1 MEEVK
6 MDFTHREVMAAAAAM
21 ELADGE
27 VVVSG
32 LGLPQV
38 STQLAKMT
46 HAPRITEVIEIGVV
60 NAKQIHQSVGIADP
74 SSWLGASFYG
84 SFIEVLGLIL
94 HRGLVDVGF
103 LTGLE
108 VDQFG
113 NLNTTLI
120 RTSKGERHI
129 NGSGGANDIASLA
142 RKTIIIMRHEKQ
154 KLSERVM
161 FSTTPGFIEG
171 GDSRKKI
178 GLRGGGPSRV
188 ITDKAVMGFDES
200 TKRMKLISVHPD
212 VSLDDVVANTGFQL
226 IIPDKVK
233 TTPPPTKEQLR
244 FIREVIDPQRWYTG

>member
-1 MEEVK
+1 ME
-6 MDFTHREVMAAAAAM
+6 FTQREVMAAAAAM
-21 ELADGE
+21 ELKDGE

-38 STQLAKMT
+38 STQLAKLT
-46 HAPRITEVIEIGVV
+46 HGPKITQVIEIGVID
-60 NAKQIHQSVGIADP
+60 AKPIHQSVGIADP
-74 SSWLGASFYG
+74 RSWLEANFYG

-113 NLNTTLI
+113 NLNTTMI
-120 RTSKGERHI
+120 KTPKGERHI

-142 RKTIIIMRHEKQ
+142 KRTIAIMRHEKQ

-161 FSTTPGFIEG
+161 FLTTPGFLEG
-171 GDSRKKI
+171 GDSRKKV

-188 ITDKAVMGFDES
+188 ITDKAVMGFDEK
-200 TKRMKLISVHPD
+200 TKRMKLISIHPGVTLED
-212 VSLDDVVANTGFQL
+212 VLANTGFPL
-226 IIPDKVK
+226 ILPEKVNVTPAP
-233 TTPPPTKEQLR
+233 TTEQLR
-244 FIREVIDPQRWYTG
+244 CIREVIDPERWYTG

>member
-1 MEEVK
+1 
-6 MDFTHREVMAAAAAM
+6 MDFTQREVMAAAAAM

-38 STQLAKMT
+38 STILAKLT
-46 HAPRITEVIEIGVV
+46 HGPRITQVIEIGVID
-60 NAKQIHQSVGIADP
+60 AKPIHQSVGIADP
-74 SSWLGASFYG
+74 RSWLDASFYG
-84 SFIEVLGLIL
+84 SFVEVLGLIL

-120 RTSKGERHI
+120 KTPKGERHI

-142 RKTIIIMRHEKQ
+142 KRTIIIMRHEKQ

-161 FSTTPGFIEG
+161 FSTTPGFVEG
-171 GDSRKKI
+171 GDSRKKA

-188 ITDKAVMGFDES
+188 ITDKAVMGFDE
-200 TKRMKLISVHPD
+200 TTRRMKLISVHPD
-212 VSLDDVVANTGFQL
+212 VSVDDVVANTGFPL
-226 IIPDKVK
+226 ILPDKVK
-233 TTPPPTKEQLR
+233 TTPSPTKEQLR
-244 FIREVIDPQRWYTG
+244 YIREVIDPERWYTG

>member
-1 MEEVK
+1 ME
-6 MDFTHREVMAAAAAM
+6 FTQREVMATAAAM

-38 STQLAKMT
+38 STQLAKLT
-46 HAPRITEVIEIGVV
+46 HGPRITQVIEIGVID
-60 NAKQIHQSVGIADP
+60 AKPIHQSVGIADP
-74 SSWLGASFYG
+74 RSWLEASFYG
-84 SFIEVLGLIL
+84 SFVEVLGLIL

-108 VDQFG
+108 VDQYG

-120 RTSKGERHI
+120 RTPKGERHI

-142 RKTIIIMRHEKQ
+142 KRTILIMRHEKQ

-161 FSTTPGFIEG
+161 FLTTPGFFDG

-178 GLRGGGPSRV
+178 GLGGGGPSRV
-188 ITDKAVMGFDES
+188 ITDKAVMGFDEK
-200 TKRMKLISVHPD
+200 TKRMRLISIHPG
-212 VSLDDVVANTGFQL
+212 VSIDDVVANTGFPL
-226 IIPDKVK
+226 IVPEKVK
-233 TTPPPTKEQLR
+233 TTEPPTKEQLR
-244 FIREVIDPQRWYTG
+244 WIREVIDPGQLYTGGPG

>member
-1 MEEVK
+1 
-6 MDFTHREVMAAAAAM
+6 MDFTQREVMAAAAAM

-38 STQLAKMT
+38 STILAKLT
-46 HAPRITEVIEIGVV
+46 HGPRITQVIEIGVID
-60 NAKQIHQSVGIADP
+60 AKPIHQSVGIADP
-74 SSWLGASFYG
+74 RSWLEASFYG

-120 RTSKGERHI
+120 KTPKGERHI

-142 RKTIIIMRHEKQ
+142 KRTILIMRHEKQ

-161 FSTTPGFIEG
+161 FLTTPGFFEG
-171 GDSRKKI
+171 GDSRKKV

-188 ITDKAVMGFDES
+188 ITDKAVMGFDE
-200 TKRMKLISVHPD
+200 TTRRMKLISVHPD
-212 VSLDDVVANTGFQL
+212 ISVDDVVANTGFPL
-226 IIPDKVK
+226 IVPDKVK
-233 TTPPPTKEQLR
+233 TTPAPTKEQLR
-244 FIREVIDPQRWYTG
+244 YIREVIDPERWFTG